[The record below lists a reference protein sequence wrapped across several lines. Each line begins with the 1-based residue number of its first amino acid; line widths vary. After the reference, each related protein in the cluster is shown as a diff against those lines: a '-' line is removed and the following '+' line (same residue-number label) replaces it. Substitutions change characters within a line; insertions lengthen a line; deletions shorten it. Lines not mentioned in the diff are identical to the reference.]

1 MENQNQLPNGKNAM
15 EEELIR
21 GRDMANQILE
31 VLAHDKDEG
40 STNSKSVLPFVED
53 LVRKVL
59 CSFTNTLLILN
70 SNNDVSNEVAASITL
85 RDVSSSI
92 NCPKLQ
98 SVDETCK
105 SPNILNPKSGS
116 GCYKRK

>member
-59 CSFTNTLLILN
+59 CSFTNTLLLLN
-70 SNNDVSNEVAASITL
+70 SNNDVSYEVVASIAPKH
-85 RDVSSSI
+85 VSSSTSS
-92 NCPKLQ
+92 PKLE
-98 SVDETCK
+98 SSDETCK
-105 SPNILNPKSGS
+105 SLMNTKTRRRG
-116 GCYKRK
+116 YKRQ